1 MTPALITGN
10 LKLCGNIN
18 NGRKTPRI
26 IGPKKEMPW
35 IEVSLTP
42 SENTYGKTPAPMEVI
57 FQTKETDNQQINK
70 DIYSVKVVQANTELR
85 GDWGVGTR
93 SKEGLRDQG
102 KPC

>member
-1 MTPALITGN
+1 M
-10 LKLCGNIN
+10 
-18 NGRKTPRI
+18 I

-42 SENTYGKTPAPMEVI
+42 SENTCGKTPAPMEVI